1 MPTSVCTAK
10 ASYKKLPGVLELND
24 THLQWSQDGKGP
36 SVRVAHSEVAGQWRL
51 RRVYTFVLIL
61 LRKKPFFRAREGAA
75 QVRLKV
81 ALNGDDTGHSF
92 AFTSPKAHIEREK
105 FKAELTVIVSRNRS
119 AQDAAARAPA
129 APAKPPPVAKPV
141 VAAPLQRPPLLSQ
154 TPSRAVSVSSNEQ
167 RNVTIIPG
175 NDPATD
181 VRLRKTILMSDP
193 ELGAL
198 HRELVAISGQLSEAE
213 FWEGREHLL
222 VSLAA
227 SENQAK
233 GKPGQMVDPRPET
246 VDGET
251 KIVMTPQMIHDIF
264 DEYPVIAKAHRENV
278 PSKLSE
284 TEFWMRY
291 FKSKLYY
298 AHQASIRSTAV
309 QHVVQDDPILD
320 KYLEKID
327 DELEPRR
334 QRNERVQLFVDL
346 GATLEDHGETGNE
359 KDVTMIAGRQRG
371 ALPLIRKFNEH
382 SERLLN
388 SALGEIPAAKRQ
400 KLTDENYG
408 QIDIDDLHDS
418 ESSAGIVLEMQDR
431 QRYFEGGISNTA
443 PEAARKPM
451 DVKTL
456 IRNAKVN
463 MDNWQT
469 NLSQL
474 KIEKQ
479 AGDTAL
485 LSMTKNVAARLDVK
499 SRKNDIPEGLFRQM
513 MICQTA
519 TNEFLRQFW
528 SSMYPPAAEVQVVA
542 VATPQQ
548 RAAKAAKMIGYLSK
562 TQEKI
567 DALVYMGP
575 QNNVDPTRIEIQAMK
590 PVLNAAN
597 RAIAFHR
604 TKTST
609 TKPAR

>member
-24 THLQWSQDGKGP
+24 THLQWAQDGKGP
-36 SVRVAHSEVAGQWRL
+36 SVRVAHADVAAL
-51 RRVYTFVLIL
+51 FSS
-61 LRKKPFFRAREGAA
+61 KEGAA
-75 QVRLKV
+75 RVRLKV
-81 ALNGDDTGHSF
+81 ALVGDDTGHD
-92 AFTSPKAHIEREK
+92 FTFISPKANTEREK
-105 FKAELTVIVSRNRS
+105 FKAELTVIVTRNRAAS
-119 AQDAAARAPA
+119 EAAARAPVV
-129 APAKPPPVAKPV
+129 PAKPV
-141 VAAPLQRPPLLSQ
+141 VAVPQRPPLLSQ
-154 TPSRAVSVSSNEQ
+154 TPSRAASVSSTEQ

-175 NDPATD
+175 NDPAMD

-198 HRELVAISGQLSEAE
+198 HRELVAISGQLTEAE
-213 FWEGREHLL
+213 FWDGREHLL
-222 VSLAA
+222 LSLAA

-264 DEYPVIAKAHRENV
+264 DEYPVVAKAHRENV
-278 PSKLSE
+278 PNKLSE
-284 TEFWMRY
+284 SEFWSRY
-291 FKSKLYY
+291 FKSKLYH
-298 AHQASIRSTAV
+298 AHRASIRSTAV

-320 KYLEKID
+320 KYMEKID

-334 QRNERVQLFVDL
+334 QRTERPDLFVDL

-388 SALGEIPAAKRQ
+388 SALGDIPAAKRQ
-400 KLTDENYG
+400 KLNTDEPYG
-408 QIDIDDLHDS
+408 QIDIDDLHDP
-418 ESSAGIVLEMQDR
+418 ESSSGIVLEMQDR
-431 QRYFEGGISNTA
+431 QRYFEGGISNTT
-443 PEAARKPM
+443 PEATRKPV
-451 DVKTL
+451 DIKTV
-456 IRNAKVN
+456 IRHAKVN
-463 MDNWQT
+463 TENWQT
-469 NLSQL
+469 NLTQL
-474 KIEKQ
+474 QVERK

-485 LSMTKNVAARLDVK
+485 LSMTKNVASRLDVK
-499 SRKNDIPEGLFRQM
+499 SRKNDIPDALFRQM
-513 MICQTA
+513 TSCQTA

-542 VATPQQ
+542 IATPAQ

-562 TQEKI
+562 TQEKV

-575 QNNVDPTRIEIQAMK
+575 QHQVDPARIEIGMK
-590 PVLNAAN
+590 PVLEAAN

-604 TKTST
+604 TKTS
-609 TKPAR
+609 KPAPRG

>member
-1 MPTSVCTAK
+1 MPTTSAK
-10 ASYKKLPGVLELND
+10 ASYKKLPGVVELNE
-24 THLQWSQDGKGP
+24 THLQWSQDGKAP
-36 SVRVAHSEVAGQWRL
+36 SVRVAHSEVAAL
-51 RRVYTFVLIL
+51 FSS
-61 LRKKPFFRAREGAA
+61 KEGAA

-81 ALNGDDTGHSF
+81 AVVGDDNGHSF
-92 AFTSPKAHIEREK
+92 AFTSPKAQSERDK
-105 FKAELTVIVSRNRS
+105 FKAELTVILSRNR
-119 AQDAAARAPA
+119 AAAEAAARAPV
-129 APAKPPPVAKPV
+129 APAVPPPVARPV
-141 VAAPLQRPPLLSQ
+141 VATPLQHPTLISR
-154 TPSRAVSVSSNEQ
+154 TPSRAASVSSSEQ

-198 HRELVAISGQLSEAE
+198 HRELVAMSGQLSEAE

-222 VSLAA
+222 LSLAA

-233 GKPGQMVDPRPET
+233 GKPGQIVDPRPET
-246 VDGET
+246 VDGEI
-251 KIVMTPQMIHDIF
+251 KIVMTPQMIHAIF
-264 DEYPVIAKAHRENV
+264 DEYPVIAKAHREN
-278 PSKLSE
+278 LSE
-284 TEFWMRY
+284 SEFWSRY
-291 FKSKLYY
+291 FKSKLYH
-298 AHQASIRSTAV
+298 AHKASIRSTAV

-334 QRNERVQLFVDL
+334 QRDERVELFVDL
-346 GATLEDHGETGNE
+346 GATHEDHGETGNE

-388 SALGEIPAAKRQ
+388 SALGEIPPAKRQ
-400 KLTDENYG
+400 KITNENYG

-431 QRYFEGGISNTA
+431 QRYFEGGISNSA
-443 PEAARKPM
+443 PEAARKPV
-451 DVKTL
+451 DIKTL
-456 IRNAKVN
+456 ILNAKVN
-463 MDNWQT
+463 MDNWPT

-499 SRKNDIPEGLFRQM
+499 SRKNDIPEALFRQM
-513 MICQTA
+513 TICQTA

-542 VATPQQ
+542 VATPAQ

-575 QNNVDPTRIEIQAMK
+575 QHKVDPARIEIAMK

-609 TKPAR
+609 SKPAPRG

>member
-1 MPTSVCTAK
+1 MPTTTALTAK
-10 ASYKKLPGVLELND
+10 ASYKKIQGVLELND

-36 SVRVAHSEVAGQWRL
+36 SVRVAHSEVAGL
-51 RRVYTFVLIL
+51 SSS
-61 LRKKPFFRAREGAA
+61 KEGAA
-75 QVRLKV
+75 QVRIKV
-81 ALNGDDTGHSF
+81 ALVGDDTGHTF
-92 AFTSPKAHIEREK
+92 AFTSPKASNEREK
-105 FKAELTVIVSRNRS
+105 FKAELVVIMTRNR
-119 AQDAAARAPA
+119 AATVAAARAPV
-129 APAKPPPVAKPV
+129 APPTPPPVATPV

-154 TPSRAVSVSSNEQ
+154 TPSGSRAVSVSSNEQ

-181 VRLRKTILMSDP
+181 VRLRKTILVSDP

-198 HRELVAISGQLSEAE
+198 HRELVATTGQLSEAE

-222 VSLAA
+222 LSLAA

-246 VDGET
+246 VDGDT
-251 KIVMTPQMIHDIF
+251 KYVMTPQMIHGIF

-278 PSKLSE
+278 PSKLTES
-284 TEFWMRY
+284 EFWMRY
-291 FKSKLYY
+291 FKSKLYH
-298 AHQASIRSTAV
+298 AHRASIRSTAA

-334 QRNERVQLFVDL
+334 QRNERVDVFVDL

-400 KLTDENYG
+400 KLDDGNYG
-408 QIDIDDLHDS
+408 QINIDDLHDS
-418 ESSAGIVLEMQDR
+418 ESSSGIVLEMQDR
-431 QRYFEGGISNTA
+431 QRYFEGGISNAA
-443 PEAARKPM
+443 PEAATRKPL

-456 IRNAKVN
+456 IRHAKMN

-469 NLSQL
+469 NLTQL
-474 KIEKQ
+474 KIEKT

-485 LSMTKNVAARLDVK
+485 LSMTKNVGARLDVK
-499 SRKNDIPEGLFRQM
+499 SRKNDLPETLFRQM
-513 MICQTA
+513 TICQTA

-528 SSMYPPAAEVQVVA
+528 SSMYPPAAEVQVVVA
-542 VATPQQ
+542 ATPAQ
-548 RAAKAAKMIGYLSK
+548 RAAKAAKMIGYLAK
-562 TQEKI
+562 TQEKV

-575 QNNVDPTRIEIQAMK
+575 QHKVDPARIEIAMK

-597 RAIAFHR
+597 RAITFHR

-609 TKPAR
+609 AKPPPRG

>member
-1 MPTSVCTAK
+1 MPTTVLTAK
-10 ASYKKLPGVLELND
+10 TSYKKIPGSLELND
-24 THLQWSQDGKGP
+24 THLQWYQDGKGP
-36 SVRVAHSEVAGQWRL
+36 SVRVAHSEVAGL
-51 RRVYTFVLIL
+51 FSS
-61 LRKKPFFRAREGAA
+61 KEGAA

-81 ALNGDDTGHSF
+81 ALVGDDTGHTF
-92 AFTSPKAHIEREK
+92 AFTSPKASNEREK
-105 FKAELTVIVSRNRS
+105 FKAELTVIMSRNRAAS
-119 AQDAAARAPA
+119 VAAARAPV
-129 APAKPPPVAKPV
+129 APVSTPPVTTPV
-141 VAAPLQRPPLLSQ
+141 VAAPRPPLLSQ
-154 TPSRAVSVSSNEQ
+154 TPSGSRAVSVSASDQ

-181 VRLRKTILMSDP
+181 VRLRKTILISDP

-198 HRELVAISGQLSEAE
+198 HRELVAMSGQLTEAE

-222 VSLAA
+222 LSLAA

-246 VDGET
+246 VDGDT
-251 KIVMTPQMIHDIF
+251 KYVMTPQMIHGIF
-264 DEYPVIAKAHRENV
+264 DEYPVVAKAHRENV

-284 TEFWMRY
+284 SEFWTRY
-291 FKSKLYY
+291 FKSKLY
-298 AHQASIRSTAV
+298 HQHRASIRSTAA

-334 QRNERVQLFVDL
+334 QRNEHVELFVDL
-346 GATLEDHGETGNE
+346 GATLEDHVETGNE

-388 SALGEIPAAKRQ
+388 SALGEISAAKRQ
-400 KLTDENYG
+400 KLDDENYG
-408 QIDIDDLHDS
+408 QINLDDLHDS
-418 ESSAGIVLEMQDR
+418 ESSSGIVLEMQDR
-431 QRYFEGGISNTA
+431 QRYFEGGISNSA
-443 PEAARKPM
+443 PEAAQKPL

-456 IRNAKVN
+456 IRHAKVN
-463 MDNWQT
+463 IDNWQT
-469 NLSQL
+469 NLTQL

-499 SRKNDIPEGLFRQM
+499 SRKNDLPDVLFHQM
-513 MICQTA
+513 TICQTA

-542 VATPQQ
+542 VATPAQ

-562 TQEKI
+562 TQEKV

-575 QNNVDPTRIEIQAMK
+575 QHNVDPARIEIAMK
-590 PVLNAAN
+590 PVLSAAR
-597 RAIAFHR
+597 RAIEFHQ
-604 TKTST
+604 TKTAN
-609 TKPAR
+609 TKPGPPPRG

>member
-1 MPTSVCTAK
+1 MPTSVYTAK
-10 ASYKKLPGVLELND
+10 ASYKKIPGVLELND
-24 THLQWSQDGKGP
+24 THLQWAQDGKGP
-36 SVRVAHSEVAGQWRL
+36 SVRVAHSEVAAL
-51 RRVYTFVLIL
+51 FSS
-61 LRKKPFFRAREGAA
+61 KEGAA

-81 ALNGDDTGHSF
+81 ALAGDDTGHSF
-92 AFTSPKAHIEREK
+92 VFMSPNANNEREK
-105 FKAELTVIVSRNRS
+105 FKKELTVIVSRNRAAS
-119 AQDAAARAPA
+119 DAAARAPVV
-129 APAKPPPVAKPV
+129 PAHPPPVARPV
-141 VAAPLQRPPLLSQ
+141 VAAPQRPPLLSQ
-154 TPSRAVSVSSNEQ
+154 PSSRAVSVSSNEQ

-198 HRELVAISGQLSEAE
+198 HRELVAISGQLTEAE
-213 FWEGREHLL
+213 FWDGREHLL
-222 VSLAA
+222 LSLAA

-233 GKPGQMVDPRPET
+233 GKAGQMVDPRPET

-284 TEFWMRY
+284 SEFWTRY
-291 FKSKLYY
+291 FKSKLYH
-298 AHQASIRSTAV
+298 AHRASIRSTAV

-334 QRNERVQLFVDL
+334 QRTERPDVFVDL

-359 KDVTMIAGRQRG
+359 KDITMVAGRQRG

-388 SALGEIPAAKRQ
+388 SALGDIPSAAKRQ
-400 KLTDENYG
+400 KLNTDEYNE
-408 QIDIDDLHDS
+408 QIDLDDLHDP
-418 ESSAGIVLEMQDR
+418 ESSSGIILEMHDR
-431 QRYFEGGISNTA
+431 QRYFEGGISKAA
-443 PEAARKPM
+443 PEAAHKPV
-451 DVKTL
+451 DIKNV
-456 IRNAKVN
+456 IRHAKAN
-463 MDNWQT
+463 MENWQT
-469 NLSQL
+469 NLTQL
-474 KIEKQ
+474 QIERK

-485 LSMTKNVAARLDVK
+485 LSMTRNVAARLDVK
-499 SRKNDIPEGLFRQM
+499 SRKNDIPDALFRQM
-513 MICQTA
+513 TICQTA

-542 VATPQQ
+542 VATPAQ

-562 TQEKI
+562 TQEKV

-575 QNNVDPTRIEIQAMK
+575 QHNVDPSRIETAMQ
-590 PVLNAAN
+590 PVLNAAH

-604 TKTST
+604 TKTS
-609 TKPAR
+609 KPAPRG

>member
-1 MPTSVCTAK
+1 MPTTVLTAK
-10 ASYKKLPGVLELND
+10 TSYKKIPGSLELND

-36 SVRVAHSEVAGQWRL
+36 SVRIAHSEVAGL
-51 RRVYTFVLIL
+51 FSS
-61 LRKKPFFRAREGAA
+61 KEGAA

-81 ALNGDDTGHSF
+81 ALVGDDTGHTF
-92 AFTSPKAHIEREK
+92 AFTSPKASNEREK
-105 FKAELTVIVSRNRS
+105 FKAELTVIMSRNRAAS
-119 AQDAAARAPA
+119 VAAARAPVTPA
-129 APAKPPPVAKPV
+129 ATPPVTKPV
-141 VAAPLQRPPLLSQ
+141 VAAPRPPLLSQ
-154 TPSRAVSVSSNEQ
+154 TPSGSRAVSVSASEQ

-198 HRELVAISGQLSEAE
+198 HRELVAMSGQLTEAE

-222 VSLAA
+222 LSLAA

-246 VDGET
+246 VDGDT
-251 KIVMTPQMIHDIF
+251 KYVMTPQMIHGIF
-264 DEYPVIAKAHRENV
+264 DEYPVVAKAHRENV

-284 TEFWMRY
+284 SEFWTRY
-291 FKSKLYY
+291 FKSKLY
-298 AHQASIRSTAV
+298 HQHRASIRSTAA

-327 DELEPRR
+327 DDLEPRR
-334 QRNERVQLFVDL
+334 QRNEHVELFVDL
-346 GATLEDHGETGNE
+346 GATLEDHVETGNE

-388 SALGEIPAAKRQ
+388 SALGEISAPKRQ
-400 KLTDENYG
+400 KLNDEDYG
-408 QIDIDDLHDS
+408 QIDLDDLHDS
-418 ESSAGIVLEMQDR
+418 ESSSGIVLEMQDR
-431 QRYFEGGISNTA
+431 QRYFEGGISNSA
-443 PEAARKPM
+443 PEAAQKPL

-456 IRNAKVN
+456 IRHAKVN
-463 MDNWQT
+463 IDNWQT
-469 NLSQL
+469 NLTQL

-499 SRKNDIPEGLFRQM
+499 SRKNDLPDALFRQM
-513 MICQTA
+513 TICQTA

-542 VATPQQ
+542 VATPAQ

-562 TQEKI
+562 TQEKV

-575 QNNVDPTRIEIQAMK
+575 QHNVDPTRIEIAMK
-590 PVLNAAN
+590 PVLNAAR
-597 RAIAFHR
+597 RAIEFHQ
-604 TKTST
+604 TKTT
-609 TKPAR
+609 NTKPGPPPRG

>member
-1 MPTSVCTAK
+1 MPTTVLTAR
-10 ASYKKLPGVLELND
+10 ASYKKIPGSLELND
-24 THLQWSQDGKGP
+24 THLQWAQDGKGP
-36 SVRVAHSEVAGQWRL
+36 SVRVAHSEVAGL
-51 RRVYTFVLIL
+51 FSS
-61 LRKKPFFRAREGAA
+61 KEGAA

-81 ALNGDDTGHSF
+81 ALVGDDTGHTF
-92 AFTSPKAHIEREK
+92 AFTSPKASNEREK
-105 FKAELTVIVSRNRS
+105 FKSELTVIMSRNRAAS
-119 AQDAAARAPA
+119 VAAARAPVVSV
-129 APAKPPPVAKPV
+129 APSPVAKPV
-141 VAAPLQRPPLLSQ
+141 VAAARPPLLSQ
-154 TPSRAVSVSSNEQ
+154 TPSGSRAVSVSSNEL

-198 HRELVAISGQLSEAE
+198 HRELVAISGQLTEAE

-222 VSLAA
+222 LSLAA

-246 VDGET
+246 VDGDT
-251 KIVMTPQMIHDIF
+251 KYVMTPQMIHGIF
-264 DEYPVIAKAHRENV
+264 DEYPVVAKAHRENV

-284 TEFWMRY
+284 AEFWMRY
-291 FKSKLYY
+291 FKSKLYH
-298 AHQASIRSTAV
+298 AHRASIRSTAA

-334 QRNERVQLFVDL
+334 QRNEHVELFVDL

-400 KLTDENYG
+400 KLSDENYG

-431 QRYFEGGISNTA
+431 QRYFEGGISNST
-443 PEAARKPM
+443 PEAAHKPL
-451 DVKTL
+451 DVKML
-456 IRNAKVN
+456 IRHAKVN
-463 MDNWQT
+463 VDNWQT

-474 KIEKQ
+474 KVEKQ

-499 SRKNDIPEGLFRQM
+499 SRKNDLPDALFRQM
-513 MICQTA
+513 TICQTA

-542 VATPQQ
+542 VATPAQ

-562 TQEKI
+562 TQEKV
-567 DALVYMGP
+567 DALVYLGP
-575 QNNVDPTRIEIQAMK
+575 QHNVDPTRIEIAMK
-590 PVLNAAN
+590 PVLNAAH
-597 RAIAFHR
+597 RAIAFHQ
-604 TKTST
+604 TKITN
-609 TKPAR
+609 TKPPPRG

>member
-1 MPTSVCTAK
+1 MPPTLVCA
-10 ASYKKLPGVLELND
+10 ASYKKLPGTLELND
-24 THLQWSQDGKGP
+24 THLQWAQDGKTAP
-36 SVRVAHSEVAGQWRL
+36 SVRVAHSQVAAL
-51 RRVYTFVLIL
+51 FSS
-61 LRKKPFFRAREGAA
+61 KEGAA

-81 ALNGDDTGHSF
+81 ALVGDDTGHSF
-92 AFTSPKAHIEREK
+92 AFTSPKAHNEREK
-105 FKAELTVIVSRNRS
+105 FKAELTVIVSRNR
-119 AQDAAARAPA
+119 AAPEAAARAPVV
-129 APAKPPPVAKPV
+129 APKPSPVAKPV
-141 VAAPLQRPPLLSQ
+141 AAAAAPPLRPLLSQ

-222 VSLAA
+222 LSLAA
-227 SENQAK
+227 SENQHK

-264 DEYPVIAKAHRENV
+264 DEYPVVAKAHRENV

-284 TEFWMRY
+284 SEFWTRY
-291 FKSKLYY
+291 FKSKLYH
-298 AHQASIRSTAV
+298 AHRASIRSTAV
-309 QHVVQDDPILD
+309 QHVVQDDPIMD

-334 QRNERVQLFVDL
+334 QRTDRVDLFVDL

-388 SALGEIPAAKRQ
+388 SALGEAPAAKRQ
-400 KLTDENYG
+400 KLNNDASETYG
-408 QIDIDDLHDS
+408 QIDIDDLHDP
-418 ESSAGIVLEMQDR
+418 EASAGIVLEMQDR

-443 PEAARKPM
+443 PGAETTPKVVDIKM
-451 DVKTL
+451 L
-456 IRNAKVN
+456 IRQAKVN
-463 MDNWQT
+463 LENWET
-469 NLSQL
+469 NLTEL
-474 KIEKQ
+474 KVERK

-485 LSMTKNVAARLDVK
+485 LSMTQNVAARLDVK
-499 SRKNDIPEGLFRQM
+499 SRKNDIPEALFRQM
-513 MICQTA
+513 TICQTA
-519 TNEFLRQFW
+519 TNEFMRQFW
-528 SSMYPPAAEVQVVA
+528 SSMYPPAPELQVAA
-542 VATPQQ
+542 VATPAQ
-548 RAAKAAKMIGYLSK
+548 RATKAAKMIGYLAK
-562 TQEKI
+562 TQEKV

-575 QNNVDPTRIEIQAMK
+575 QHNVDPARIEIAMK
-590 PVLNAAN
+590 PVLNAVN
-597 RAIAFHR
+597 RAITFHR
-604 TKTST
+604 TKTS
-609 TKPAR
+609 KPAARG

>member
-1 MPTSVCTAK
+1 MPPSVCTAA

-24 THLQWSQDGKGP
+24 THLQWAQDGKGP
-36 SVRVAHSEVAGQWRL
+36 SVRVAHSEVAAL
-51 RRVYTFVLIL
+51 FSS
-61 LRKKPFFRAREGAA
+61 KEGAA

-81 ALNGDDTGHSF
+81 ALVGDDTGHSF
-92 AFTSPKAHIEREK
+92 AFTSPKAQNEREK
-105 FKAELTVIVSRNRS
+105 FKAELTVIVSRNRAAS
-119 AQDAAARAPA
+119 EAAARAPVV
-129 APAKPPPVAKPV
+129 PAKPSPVAKPV
-141 VAAPLQRPPLLSQ
+141 VAAPQRPIISQ
-154 TPSRAVSVSSNEQ
+154 TPSRAMSVSSTDQ

-222 VSLAA
+222 LSLAA

-251 KIVMTPQMIHDIF
+251 KIVMTPQMIHEIF

-278 PSKLSE
+278 PSKLTES
-284 TEFWMRY
+284 EFWTRY
-291 FKSKLYY
+291 FKSKLYH
-298 AHQASIRSTAV
+298 AHRASIRSTAV
-309 QHVVQDDPILD
+309 QHVVQEDPILD

-334 QRNERVQLFVDL
+334 QRTERVDLFVDL

-388 SALGEIPAAKRQ
+388 SALGDIPAAKRQ
-400 KLTDENYG
+400 KLNPDESYG
-408 QIDIDDLHDS
+408 QIDIDDLRDP
-418 ESSAGIVLEMQDR
+418 ESSTGIVLEMQDR
-431 QRYFEGGISNTA
+431 QRYFEGGISNSA
-443 PEAARKPM
+443 PEASRKPV
-451 DVKTL
+451 DIKTL
-456 IRNAKVN
+456 IRHAKVN
-463 MDNWQT
+463 MENWQT
-469 NLSQL
+469 NLTQL
-474 KIEKQ
+474 QIERK

-499 SRKNDIPEGLFRQM
+499 SRKNDIPDALFRQM
-513 MICQTA
+513 TICQTA

-542 VATPQQ
+542 VATPAQ
-548 RAAKAAKMIGYLSK
+548 RTAKAAKMIGYLSK
-562 TQEKI
+562 TQEKV

-575 QNNVDPTRIEIQAMK
+575 QHNVDPARIEIAMK
-590 PVLNAAN
+590 PVLDAAN

-604 TKTST
+604 TKTS
-609 TKPAR
+609 KPAPRG